1 VRTVHDRDSESS
13 DATLDF
19 RAECRCN
26 EGGAPNGFYVR
37 EAVLYKHG
45 IQREWAEPARVLY
58 YWTDAGTPA
67 WKSGVPSS
75 CFGQKTLSAACKS
88 AFEQAD
94 VAFAAAFAS
103 TLTELNARR

>member
-1 VRTVHDRDSESS
+1 MGRT
-13 DATLDF
+13 
-19 RAECRCN
+19 
-26 EGGAPNGFYVR
+26 
-37 EAVLYKHG
+37 
-45 IQREWAEPARVLY
+45 ARVLY

-67 WKSGVPSS
+67 WKSEVPSS
-75 CFGQKTLSAACKS
+75 CFGQKTLSTACKN